1 MHRILGVMLF
11 ITVVAGLFIVAF
23 AQVPAQTLLKNAPSA
38 ADYPQAKAIYMLDGS
53 VVTMNSDGVVS
64 YVIHQT
70 MRLFTHEGVKNYG
83 EVQVPYDTDLQTLHL
98 DYARTITPD
107 GKVVIPE
114 KSAIHEVTPPA
125 LEGAPMYSSVKLYT
139 ISMPALEPG
148 AIIDYQVTL
157 TDKEPAGTHET
168 PDLSEIWTFAYEV
181 PVQISSLVVQ
191 VPKTV
196 HMRWQATGTT
206 ITPTV
211 QTNSSTVTYT
221 FLKHNIPA
229 IGYEPYMPDIDAL
242 SPKLIFSTYS
252 SWDQIAT
259 WYANLSADRIQTNS
273 AIVAEVH
280 TLTAGIQTP
289 SEKISKI
296 YDFVARKV
304 RYVALEFGIGGYQP
318 HPAAETFANRYG
330 DCKDQAT
337 LLVTMLRAAG
347 FEAYPVLV
355 RVGNGIDADFSLLPT
370 PQMFNHAIA
379 AVRLN
384 DKWMFLD
391 PTCDICTTSYLPYS
405 DRNRHVMI
413 VLGKKSE
420 PDMITTTY
428 PFNPNETHV
437 KSDVQAVLA
446 PDGTLTATATVA
458 TGGEYDLGY
467 RDLLLNYRPTDR
479 EKLFGQVLNMS
490 VPGAQLTAFT
500 YSDLT
505 DTHTPV
511 TLTEKFSKSGFAQAA
526 AGMLLFAAP
535 YPAQIPYPSYFSRA
549 IGQEK
554 RTYPLMNLPKLV
566 EEHVTIAIP
575 AKMSVQ
581 LPNDVHVTNAIGNFT
596 AHYACATGK
605 ITVTRTLRVI
615 KNEILPAEYPLFK
628 AVIKAM
634 LADANAMI
642 VLKPAK

>member
-1 MHRILGVMLF
+1 MHRILGVALF
-11 ITVVAGLFIVAF
+11 VMVVAGLFVVAVT
-23 AQVPAQTLLKNAPSA
+23 QVPAQTLLKTAPTA

-53 VVTMNSDGVVS
+53 VVTMNADGVVS

-70 MRLFTHEGVKNYG
+70 MRLFTHEGVKKYG

-107 GKVVIPE
+107 GKVVVPE

-157 TDKEPAGTHET
+157 TNKEPAGEHET
-168 PDLSEIWTFAYEV
+168 PNLSEIWTFAGEL
-181 PVQISSLVVQ
+181 PVQTSSFIVT

-196 HMRWQATGTT
+196 HMRWQATGITV
-206 ITPTV
+206 TPTV
-211 QTNSSTVTYT
+211 QTGSNTITYT
-221 FLKHNIPA
+221 FLKHNISA
-229 IGYEPYMPDIDAL
+229 IGYEPYMPDIIAL
-242 SPKLIFSTYS
+242 SPKLVFSTYK

-259 WYANLSADRIQTNS
+259 WYANLSADRMQTNS
-273 AIVAEVH
+273 AIVTEVH

-304 RYVALEFGIGGYQP
+304 RYVALEFGLGGYQP

-347 FEAYPVLV
+347 FKAYPVLV
-355 RVGNGIDADFSLLPT
+355 RVGNGIDADFSLPPT

-384 DKWMFLD
+384 GKWMFLD

-413 VLGKKSE
+413 ILGKKDR
-420 PDMITTTY
+420 PGLITTTD
-428 PFNPNETHV
+428 PFDPMATYEN
-437 KSDVQAVLA
+437 SDVHAALSSA
-446 PDGTLTATATVA
+446 GDLHATAVVF
-458 TGGEYDLGY
+458 TGGDDSLEY
-467 RDLLLNYRPTDR
+467 RDLLLSYRPNER
-479 EKLFGQVLNMS
+479 EKLLGQVLNMAI
-490 VPGAQLTAFT
+490 PGAVLASLS
-500 YSDLT
+500 YSDLN
-505 DTHTPV
+505 DTHIPV
-511 TLTEKFSKSGFAQAA
+511 RLTMKFTKSGFAQSA
-526 AGMLLFAAP
+526 AGMLLFP
-535 YPAQIPYPSYFSRA
+535 TPCPIPFSAYFSSM
-549 IGQEK
+549 IGQK
-554 RTYPLMNLPKLV
+554 TRTYPIMNIPKVAQEQVSLTV
-566 EEHVTIAIP
+566 P
-575 AKMSVQ
+575 GGMNVQ
-581 LPNDVHVTNAIGNFT
+581 LPSDIHVTNTVGSFT
-596 AHYACATGK
+596 SHYVFTDGK
-605 ITVTRTLRVI
+605 ITVTRMFKLVPY
-615 KNEILPAEYPLFK
+615 EIQPSEYPLFK
-628 AVIKAM
+628 EVVQALIKD
-634 LADANAMI
+634 LNAMI